1 MLNTTLH
8 QMTALL
14 VSGGVNIILGM
25 YYNINLKRCKFC
37 KTRFLTGIIKALI
50 IIVSFIGIAYCFDVT
65 DLSQLGVSP
74 DLVMN
79 AAVVLYVSKS
89 LQNLINILG
98 VEKLGEGD
106 VHNKNV

>member
-1 MLNTTLH
+1 MLNTILH

-25 YYNINLKRCKFC
+25 YYNINLKKCNFC
-37 KTRFLTGIIKALI
+37 KTRFFTGIIKAFI

-65 DLSQLGVSP
+65 DLSQLGASP

-79 AAVVLYVSKS
+79 AAVLLYVSKS

-98 VEKLGEGD
+98 VEKLGED
-106 VHNKNV
+106 NVHNKNV